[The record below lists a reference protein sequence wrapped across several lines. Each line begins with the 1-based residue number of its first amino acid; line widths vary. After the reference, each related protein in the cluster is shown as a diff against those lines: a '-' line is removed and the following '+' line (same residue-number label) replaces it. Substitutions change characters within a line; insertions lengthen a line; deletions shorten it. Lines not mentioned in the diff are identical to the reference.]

1 MIKKAGGSLKDSF
14 LADGFILEKA
24 ISIASPKLKKN
35 AKVLI
40 ANTQMD
46 YDKIKIY
53 GSKVKVDSITQM
65 AEIENAEKQKMKNKV
80 DKILAHNID
89 VFINRQ
95 LIYNYPE
102 QLLAEKGVMVI
113 EHADF
118 EGIERLSN
126 VLGGDILSTF
136 DAPDKAN
143 LGFVELVEEIMI
155 GEDRLISFKGCKKGE
170 ACTIVLR
177 GASSHVLDEAERS
190 LHDALCVIVETV
202 KSHNTVYGGG
212 HTEMRMAMEVDK
224 AAETMKGKMSTCMSA
239 FANALRQIPTIIC
252 DNAGYDSAE
261 LVANLKNEIYNG
273 KPCAGLN
280 MNDGT
285 VGDMKELG
293 IFECFRVKEQ
303 ALLSAC
309 EATEMILR
317 VDEVV
322 TCAPRKRD
330 RE

>member
-1 MIKKAGGSLKDSF
+1 
-14 LADGFILEKA
+14 
-24 ISIASPKLKKN
+24 
-35 AKVLI
+35 
-40 ANTQMD
+40 MD

-53 GSKVKVDSITQM
+53 GSKVKVDSIDKM
-65 AEIENAEKQKMKNKV
+65 AEIEAAEKLKMKNKV
-80 DKILAHNID
+80 DKILAHKPD

-102 QLLAEKGVMVI
+102 MLLAEKGVMVI

-118 EGIERLSN
+118 EGVESLSA
-126 VLGGDILSTF
+126 VLGADILSTF
-136 DAPDKAN
+136 DNPEKST
-143 LGFVELVEEIMI
+143 LGSCELVEEILI
-155 GEDRLISFKGCKKGE
+155 GEDKMISFKGCKKGE

-177 GASSHVLDEAERS
+177 GASNHVLDEAERS

-202 KSHNTVYGGG
+202 KTHNMVYGGG
-212 HTEMRMAMEVDK
+212 HTEMRMALEVEK
-224 AAETMKGKMSTCMSA
+224 YAETVKGKTAICIQS
-239 FANALRQIPTIIC
+239 FAHALRQLPTIIA

-261 LVANLKNEIYNG
+261 LISNLRSEIFSG
-273 KPCAGLN
+273 KPNAGLN
-280 MNDGT
+280 MIDGT

-293 IFECFRVKEQ
+293 IFECLRVKEQ

-309 EATEMILR
+309 EAAEMILR

-322 TCAPRKRD
+322 TCAPRKRE